1 MKKIIILI
9 PIILLMSGCFDYV
22 EINDLVIISG
32 MLIDYKDNEY
42 EITSELIENEN
53 KTNIKVYT
61 TKCNSIDEC
70 IFKLSKISNKDI
82 FISHLKALIIT
93 ENVINNK
100 ENYYDYFLREPK
112 SKMNFS
118 VYYTESK
125 YKDEIMN
132 IYKEDNG
139 SALYLKDLIS
149 FNNRIFSSS
158 SPLTFL
164 DLIYKI
170 KEDGIDPIYP
180 NLTIKENNNKKVLY
194 LDNLISF
201 KNGKNIILN
210 DTESITYNLLNNTLS
225 KTVLDIPCDNKD
237 FSIVLNSSNTKLSIN
252 NNNLIIKTNIKSKI
266 SSYSCNYDLDDP
278 KSIDK
283 LSNITNKYIKDN
295 ISALIS
301 KQDKKNIDFIGIKSY
316 LNKHNKSNI
325 NSYNIKVNT
334 VINSIGEI
342 KNER

>member
-32 MLIDYKDNEY
+32 MLIDYKNNEY
-42 EITSELIENEN
+42 EITSQLIENEN

-70 IFKLSKISNKDI
+70 IFKLSKMSNKDI

-170 KEDGIDPIYP
+170 KEDGVDPIYP

-201 KNGKNIILN
+201 KNGKNIMLN

-237 FSIVLNSSNTKLSIN
+237 FSIVLNNSNTKLSID

-283 LSNITNKYIKDN
+283 LSNITNKYIKNN
-295 ISALIS
+295 ISSLIS
-301 KQDKKNIDFIGIKSY
+301 KQDKNNIDFIGIKSY

-325 NSYNIKVNT
+325 NSYDIKVNT